1 MARTLAGVALT
12 LFLILPAGSSATART
27 APSNTKE
34 PRVTG
39 TAIEGRTLTAQR
51 GNWAGSTP
59 ITYKYQWLRCDS
71 SATNCV
77 DVANAT
83 NTTYLLGNGDVGT
96 RMRIRVT
103 ATNAAGSANATSNA
117 TSVIRAAA
125 ATGGPRN
132 TAPPTI
138 SGNAAAEETLHTT
151 TGSWAGAQPITFSL
165 QWLRCDAGGNN
176 CVTLPGATDDAYTLR
191 DGDIGHTLRVRVT
204 ARNDAGS
211 ASVLT
216 AQTAVVQVAAGPP
229 GATKLPSGEVS
240 IPATSVPTNARLVID
255 RVDFSPAVVR
265 TRAQQITIRV
275 KVKDTRG
282 FAVRD
287 ALVFVR
293 STPVVTTT
301 PTVSRTGM
309 DGWITYTVQPERD
322 FPIRHGYS
330 VQFFVKAY
338 RQGDPPLAGVA
349 AYRLVQVRTEP

>member
-1 MARTLAGVALT
+1 MARMLAGLVIT
-12 LFLILPAGSSATART
+12 MSLILPAGGSATART

-34 PRVTG
+34 PTISG

-51 GNWAGSTP
+51 GNWSGSTP
-59 ITYKYQWLRCDS
+59 ITYKYQWMRCDGN
-71 SATNCV
+71 ATNCAE
-77 DVANAT
+77 VANAT
-83 NTTYLLGNGDVGT
+83 NTAYVLGAGDVGG
-96 RMRIRVT
+96 RIRVRVT
-103 ATNAAGSANATSNA
+103 ATNADGSANATSNA
-117 TSVIRAAA
+117 TSVVRAAA

-132 TAPPTI
+132 TKPPTT
-138 SGNAAAEETLHTT
+138 SGNAAAEETLHAT
-151 TGSWAGAQPITFSL
+151 TGEWAGAQPITFSI

-176 CVTLPGATDDAYTLR
+176 CVALPGATDDAYTLR
-191 DGDIGHTLRVRVT
+191 DGDIGRTLRVRVT

-211 ASVLT
+211 ASVLS
-216 AQTAVVQVAAGPP
+216 AQTGVVQVAAGPP
-229 GATKLPSGEVS
+229 GAVKLPNGEVS
-240 IPATSVPTNARLVID
+240 IPVTSVPTNARLVID
-255 RVDFSPAVVR
+255 RLEFSPNVVR
-265 TRAQQITIRV
+265 SRAQQIVIRI

-282 FAVRD
+282 FVVRD
-287 ALVFVR
+287 ALVFLR

-301 PTVSRTGM
+301 PSVSRTGT